1 MRLARIKSF
10 GRLYILIYFL
20 TFLQTVYS
28 QSELP
33 IDEDPYLD
41 PDGVESV
48 NKNQRFK
55 DDQGFLIGF
64 LYGLH
69 TALVFSPALSLAYYK
84 ESFTLG
90 IEVSDSD
97 KLEFW
102 SKQKKDWLGPSR
114 FGGTNYFAKY
124 FFVKNVYILGAYEK
138 RFAQLYNRSY
148 DRTQKPKEQ
157 DDNTFKKKVAKA
169 RFNIDAETTVGSVG
183 IGYMNV
189 GRLGFMSID
198 IIRYSFLINQRADVE
213 VLWETWSSPE
223 IDSYEDLQK
232 NIESR
237 KEKWHDT
244 LDSPS
249 TLLITVGLFF

>member
-1 MRLARIKSF
+1 MRIAPFKSF

-20 TFLQTVYS
+20 TFLQPVYY

-102 SKQKKDWLGPSR
+102 SKQKKDWLGP
-114 FGGTNYFAKY
+114 
-124 FFVKNVYILGAYEK
+124 V
-138 RFAQLYNRSY
+138 SY
-148 DRTQKPKEQ
+148 THLTLP
-157 DDNTFKKKVAKA
+157 TMM
-169 RFNIDAETTVGSVG
+169 SV
-183 IGYMNV
+183 
-189 GRLGFMSID
+189 
-198 IIRYSFLINQRADVE
+198 
-213 VLWETWSSPE
+213 
-223 IDSYEDLQK
+223 
-232 NIESR
+232 
-237 KEKWHDT
+237 
-244 LDSPS
+244 
-249 TLLITVGLFF
+249 